1 MFDKLKNIYGN
12 DAEFLYSYATL
23 LYNDKQ
29 YENALRVAEKCDS
42 VSASYD
48 LEILLAN
55 SYMFVGELDKAEK
68 HYTQA
73 YNMCPNR
80 FVPLYKLFKI
90 YKQRDDREEMLKV
103 GNIILNKKIKVPS
116 QKIDIILNNVKYE
129 LKRIGTQ

>member
-1 MFDKLKNIYGN
+1 MKNIYIN

-29 YENALRVAEKCDS
+29 YEDAISVAEKCDS
-42 VSASYD
+42 VSANYD

-55 SYMFVGELDKAEK
+55 SYMFVGKLSQAEK
-68 HYTQA
+68 HYLQA

-80 FVPLYKLFKI
+80 FIPLYKLFKI
-90 YKQRDDREEMLKV
+90 YKQRGDTEQMLKV

-129 LKRIGTQ
+129 LKKIDNL